1 MNGLAAIYIAVG
13 AKDFFLG
20 ELELFVLEGFP
31 DLAPLGGA
39 AHSVGNKTCSSCY
52 GSNILSLSR
61 ERWLLVVLTQL
72 KKTNTFAT
80 GTAEDTK

>member
-31 DLAPLGGA
+31 DLAALGGA
-39 AHSVGNKTCSSCY
+39 AHSVGNKTCSYYC
-52 GSNILSLSR
+52 SNLLSLS
-61 ERWLLVVLTQL
+61 ERDGCGLSRH
-72 KKTNTFAT
+72 N
-80 GTAEDTK
+80 